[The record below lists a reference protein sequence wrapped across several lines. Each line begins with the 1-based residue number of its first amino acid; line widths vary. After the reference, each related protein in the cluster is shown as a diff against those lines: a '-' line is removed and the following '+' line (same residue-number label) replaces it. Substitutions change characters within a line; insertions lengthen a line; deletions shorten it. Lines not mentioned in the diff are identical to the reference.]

1 MANQKLRET
10 FDVILGQESDSG
22 PGIESRN
29 ETRNET
35 TSEDRVHSVQ
45 DSGTGAGSTRE
56 IPTLPSH
63 EVDRF
68 VSLAEGGFFYPNFIS
83 DYLMQDLSL
92 GEQSVFNRLLR
103 LSQGMNRLSG
113 KLKVKDV
120 AEACGIS
127 PAFAARTLESLQEKG
142 LMRVVRNNRFTRSIR
157 YRLDVL
163 KQWQGKLVL
172 CAVCHGPISPED
184 ARTLLPV
191 ARSVNGIQEV
201 PVHVDCLTGDP
212 CVSHPK

>member
-10 FDVILGQESDSG
+10 FDVILGQEAGSESDLESR
-22 PGIESRN
+22 IESTGDERDCPVR
-29 ETRNET
+29 E
-35 TSEDRVHSVQ
+35 
-45 DSGTGAGSTRE
+45 TGAEPGPTRE

-83 DYLMQDLSL
+83 DYLMPDLSL

-113 KLKVKDV
+113 KLKVNDV
-120 AEACGIS
+120 AEACGIT

-142 LMRVVRNNRFTRSIR
+142 LMRVVRNNRFTRSIQ

-172 CAVCHGPISPED
+172 CAVCHGPIGPED
-184 ARTLLPV
+184 ARTLVPV

-201 PVHVDCLTGDP
+201 PVHVDCLKGEACGSSP
-212 CVSHPK
+212 E